1 MIYHVNGTLE
11 LCELGGCV
19 IDCAGVGYKL
29 SISENTY
36 ASIVSHTGE
45 KMKLLTYMQVRE
57 DGVELFGF
65 KANDELV
72 AFKLLLTVSGVGP
85 KVALAILSLLTPDR
99 LASAICMDDYKT
111 IAKASGVGPK
121 TAQRVV
127 LELRDKMAKMP
138 FASTTAV
145 VSDGG
150 GAPVPVTLNSNLSEA
165 LDALVVLGYS
175 RPDAQRALSG
185 IDPSLDVTKIIP
197 LALAKLMR

>member
-1 MIYHVNGTLE
+1 
-11 LCELGGCV
+11 
-19 IDCAGVGYKL
+19 
-29 SISENTY
+29 
-36 ASIVSHTGE
+36 
-45 KMKLLTYMQVRE
+45 MKLLTYMQVRE

-65 KANDELV
+65 KTNDELV

-127 LELRDKMAKMP
+127 LELRDKMAKVP
-138 FASTTAV
+138 FATTTAYNTD
-145 VSDGG
+145 SS
-150 GAPVPVTLNSNLSEA
+150 AAVPTAALNSNLSEA

-175 RPDAQRALSG
+175 RIDAQRALNG

-197 LALAKLMR
+197 LA